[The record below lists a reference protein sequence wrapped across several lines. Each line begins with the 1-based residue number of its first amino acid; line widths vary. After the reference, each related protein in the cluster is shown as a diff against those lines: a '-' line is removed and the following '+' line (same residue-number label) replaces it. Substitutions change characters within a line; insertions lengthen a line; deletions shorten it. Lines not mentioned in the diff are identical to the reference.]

1 MGSATNSRI
10 GYDKFWGLILLVTCV
25 TPIRVPTDGSPVF
38 LWNALAA
45 GGDDAGPFQAW
56 LMLGTFTAI
65 AALLAGLIFR
75 EDGRWRHGVLL
86 IAAGATVV
94 LPALHPGVGAGL
106 GSKGYGFAA
115 PLMLAGLGRLS
126 LAALLITYLGAGM
139 RVARPKLLSAQLAG
153 GLGALLLVFSLVVP
167 LDSESSPVAMQ
178 LFEKAANFSEHRA
191 ELSGY
196 ILIGLAAL
204 LGSINIIANPFAVT
218 LSQATRLLIVA
229 GYLMLAN
236 ASYPSNFPEGETF
249 ASYLLPQYW
258 AAIRVVACALL
269 AFDAL
274 VAMLAITMTRSD

>member
-1 MGSATNSRI
+1 MGSTTNSRI

-25 TPIRVPTDGSPVF
+25 TPIRVPTDDSPVF

-94 LPALHPGVGAGL
+94 LPALHPGIGAGL

-139 RVARPKLLSAQLAG
+139 RVARPKLLTAQLAG

-167 LDSESSPVAMQ
+167 LDSNHSPVAMQ

-196 ILIGLAAL
+196 LLIGFAAL
-204 LGSINIIANPFAVT
+204 LLYEHLF
-218 LSQATRLLIVA
+218 
-229 GYLMLAN
+229 
-236 ASYPSNFPEGETF
+236 
-249 ASYLLPQYW
+249 
-258 AAIRVVACALL
+258 
-269 AFDAL
+269 
-274 VAMLAITMTRSD
+274 